1 MDAGQRWL
9 LINVIGNALR
19 TWDERNHEFQY
30 FYDILHRP
38 THSKVLGGD
47 GDTPLNNVFDRVFYG
62 EAEANPELK
71 NLRGQV
77 VKHYDTGGVI
87 ETPEYDFKG
96 QPKSTTRKL
105 FKNYKSV
112 ANWIDANLA
121 TDLEADPYTFS
132 TETDA
137 LGRITSQTAPDGDI
151 ITPSYNEAGLLNRE
165 TVTHA
170 DPAITTTYI
179 KDIDYNEKGA
189 TQ

>member
-1 MDAGQRWL
+1 MQYKYDMLGNKVHQNSMDAGQRWL

-77 VKHYDTGGVI
+77 V
-87 ETPEYDFKG
+87 
-96 QPKSTTRKL
+96 
-105 FKNYKSV
+105 N
-112 ANWIDANLA
+112 
-121 TDLEADPYTFS
+121 
-132 TETDA
+132 
-137 LGRITSQTAPDGDI
+137 
-151 ITPSYNEAGLLNRE
+151 
-165 TVTHA
+165 
-170 DPAITTTYI
+170 TTTQA
-179 KDIDYNEKGA
+179 E
-189 TQ
+189 